1 MFRSLHFLVLVLGAF
16 LATMTPVEAQEDGLP
31 HQLAPSEI
39 PMIEGYRLSRGGLD
53 RGITSPPG
61 FPVRTM
67 AEWEEVSALVV
78 TWRSY
83 EGILKQIV
91 RYAKDECE
99 VIVVCDDSVAV
110 KNYLLGNSFGGPLP
124 DLNNITYLEEASNS
138 IWVRDYGAETIYRN
152 EVDTLMLLDWIYN
165 RPRPADDVV
174 SDVVATH
181 LGLPI
186 YSTTQAPYDL
196 VHTGGNFMS
205 DGAGTA
211 FSSELVLEENGPN
224 GQFNQTVR
232 TPGQVDDMMETFMGI
247 QQGRYVKM
255 TTLPYDDIHHIDM
268 HMKLL
273 DEETLLIGEFPV
285 GVSDGP
291 QLEMNIQGIL
301 SNYNSVY
308 GTPYRIVR
316 IPMVPS
322 TGGNYPPQGY
332 YRTYANN
339 VFINGTVLVPTYRT
353 QYDTTGLRIIRESL
367 PGYRVIGIDCDDAGA
382 NIISASGA
390 IHCITTTIGV
400 EDPLLIRHQR
410 LVDTY
415 DTQNDYTVDAYIRHR
430 SGIMSAQL
438 YWTSDTAQGF
448 ASLPMTA
455 LGGDM
460 WTASIPAQMA
470 LTDVF
475 YYIEANANSG
485 KVQVRPL
492 VAPEGWWKF
501 RVLDINTAMNETSG
515 PEIAEVFPNPTRSL
529 VMVSLGLTGPGPV
542 DVYLTD
548 ALGRKVMVLN
558 DGTLPA
564 DRRLFAD
571 LSALEPGA
579 YLIVASTASGRAVKR
594 VVRQ

>member
-1 MFRSLHFLVLVLGAF
+1 M
-16 LATMTPVEAQEDGLP
+16 
-31 HQLAPSEI
+31 
-39 PMIEGYRLSRGGLD
+39 GGGE
-53 RGITSPPG
+53 R
-61 FPVRTM
+61 
-67 AEWEEVSALVV
+67 LVV

-83 EGILKQIV
+83 DGILKQIV

-165 RPRPADDVV
+165 RPRPADDAV

-211 FSSELVLEENGPN
+211 FSSELVLEENGAN
-224 GQFNQTVR
+224 GQFNQTIR
-232 TPGQVDDMMETFMGI
+232 TPAQVDDMMEMFMGI

-301 SNYNSVY
+301 SNYSSVF

-322 TGGNYPPQGY
+322 TGGNYPPQGF

-390 IHCITTTIGV
+390 IHCITKTIGV

-430 SGIMSAQL
+430 SGITSAQL
-438 YWTSDTAQGF
+438 HWTTDTAQGF

-455 LGGDM
+455 MGGDM
-460 WTASIPAQMA
+460 WTASIPAQLA

-475 YYIEANANSG
+475 YYIEANATSG

-501 RVLDINTAMNETSG
+501 RVLDINTGLNGTVG
-515 PEIAEVFPNPTRSL
+515 PTIAEVFPNPTRSL
-529 VMVSLGLTGPGPV
+529 VMVTLGLTGPGPV

-564 DRRLFAD
+564 DQRLFAD

>member
-1 MFRSLHFLVLVLGAF
+1 M
-16 LATMTPVEAQEDGLP
+16 
-31 HQLAPSEI
+31 
-39 PMIEGYRLSRGGLD
+39 
-53 RGITSPPG
+53 
-61 FPVRTM
+61 
-67 AEWEEVSALVV
+67 
-78 TWRSY
+78 
-83 EGILKQIV
+83 
-91 RYAKDECE
+91 
-99 VIVVCDDSVAV
+99 
-110 KNYLLGNSFGGPLP
+110 
-124 DLNNITYLEEASNS
+124 
-138 IWVRDYGAETIYRN
+138 
-152 EVDTLMLLDWIYN
+152 
-165 RPRPADDVV
+165 
-174 SDVVATH
+174 
-181 LGLPI
+181 
-186 YSTTQAPYDL
+186 
-196 VHTGGNFMS
+196 
-205 DGAGTA
+205 
-211 FSSELVLEENGPN
+211 
-224 GQFNQTVR
+224 
-232 TPGQVDDMMETFMGI
+232 
-247 QQGRYVKM
+247 
-255 TTLPYDDIHHIDM
+255 
-268 HMKLL
+268 
-273 DEETLLIGEFPV
+273 
-285 GVSDGP
+285 
-291 QLEMNIQGIL
+291 
-301 SNYNSVY
+301 
-308 GTPYRIVR
+308 
-316 IPMVPS
+316 
-322 TGGNYPPQGY
+322 
-332 YRTYANN
+332 
-339 VFINGTVLVPTYRT
+339 
-353 QYDTTGLRIIRESL
+353 
-367 PGYRVIGIDCDDAGA
+367 
-382 NIISASGA
+382 
-390 IHCITTTIGV
+390 